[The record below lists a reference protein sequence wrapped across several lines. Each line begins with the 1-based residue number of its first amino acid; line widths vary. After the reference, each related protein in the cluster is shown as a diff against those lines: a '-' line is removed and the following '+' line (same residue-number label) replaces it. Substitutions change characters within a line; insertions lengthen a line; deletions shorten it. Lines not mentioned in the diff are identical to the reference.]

1 MTLLLIAFDLEGTL
15 LDGELFPEIGRALNI
30 EALNEI
36 TLQGMNGKLS
46 FEESLFKRIKI
57 IKGLHI
63 EDIVEICWKL
73 PLNRRAKETISELK
87 GLGCIPTIITGGF
100 DILAERA
107 ARELDIGIV
116 YSNRF
121 LLTNGM
127 ITSVKKP
134 IVTPEM
140 KAKYLIHLSKKLG
153 FGLDRCIAVGD
164 GANDIPMMK
173 IAGLSI
179 AFNAKDCVK
188 AKAKIV
194 VNDDLNG
201 IIPHVK
207 QFIERSARVN
217 PLFR

>member
-1 MTLLLIAFDLEGTL
+1 MLIAFDLEGTL
-15 LDGELFPEIGRALNI
+15 LDGELFPEMGRALNI
-30 EALNEI
+30 EALREI
-36 TLQGMNGKLS
+36 TLKGIRGELS
-46 FEESLFKRIKI
+46 FEESLFKRINI
-57 IKGLHI
+57 IKGVPI
-63 EDIVEICWKL
+63 EDVKEICRKL
-73 PLNRRAKETISELK
+73 SLNRGVKETIKELK
-87 GLGCIPTIITGGF
+87 DLGCIPTIITGGF
-100 DILAERA
+100 DILAERV

-121 LLTNGM
+121 LLTNGR

-140 KAKYLIHLSKKLG
+140 KAKYLIYLSKKFG

-179 AFNAKDCVK
+179 AFHAKDCVK

-207 QFIERSARVN
+207 QFIERATQVN